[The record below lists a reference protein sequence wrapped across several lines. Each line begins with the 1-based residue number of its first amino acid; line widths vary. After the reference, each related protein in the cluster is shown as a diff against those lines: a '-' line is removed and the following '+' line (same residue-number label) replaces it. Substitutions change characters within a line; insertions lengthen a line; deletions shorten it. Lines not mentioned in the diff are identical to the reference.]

1 MSVSKKLFTISFTQF
16 ASVAHGRTVKSKTS
30 IDTIFDDFE
39 TWVLESKLIR
49 CMTDLGHK
57 NHISVFVVTGNGNG
71 LAEFVVAKAPVQ
83 KAALKIANN
92 RANLRL
98 MYILRY
104 KEHTGMNRTGC
115 FK

>member
-1 MSVSKKLFTISFTQF
+1 MSDRKIESSFL
-16 ASVAHGRTVKSKTS
+16 
-30 IDTIFDDFE
+30 IEEDIFDDFE
-39 TWVLESKLIR
+39 TWILESKLVS

-57 NHISVFVVTGNGNG
+57 NHISVFVVSGNGNG

-83 KAALKIANN
+83 KAALKRANN
-92 RANLRL
+92 RASLRL